1 MYVAFSW
8 LKEFVDLDCDINE
21 FVEKMTMS
29 GTKVETVKK
38 IGDKIDS
45 IITGKILEIK
55 NHPNADKLVITKVDI
70 GEKILQIVTAAK
82 NIFVGAIVPV
92 AVHNSTLA
100 DGTKIKK
107 SKLRGELSEGMF
119 CSIEELGFNKSQYPE
134 SPDNGIYIFDDNV
147 KIGQD
152 VRPILELT
160 EDVIDF
166 EITSNRPDC
175 LSILGIA
182 REAAATFNKQLTHPV
197 CENLSIGTN
206 NFDIEIKDNNLCK
219 RYMAQ
224 EIEDIKIEPSPQ
236 WMRHRL
242 ISCGIN
248 PINNIVDITNY
259 VMLET
264 GQPLHA
270 FDAENISQNKI
281 IVRTSKNES
290 ITTLDDTVRNFDNEM
305 LVITDP
311 EKILAIAGVMGG
323 QSSKINSDT
332 KKILIESANF
342 DAYNIRCTSKKLKLR
357 TDASMRY
364 EKCIDPNLTE
374 FAMARVIY
382 LIKKLNCGKISS
394 QTLDIYPVK
403 KMPRQIKLNPNKIN
417 QLLGTNISEQEMI
430 QILSKIEL
438 KTQNNLIEIPTFRN
452 DIENDADIA
461 EEVLRFYG
469 YDKINSTLP
478 ATNTIGKK
486 NKSQIINDK
495 IKEIMIAQGG
505 YEIKSFSFESPKVFE
520 KCLMENQ
527 DAVKISNPLGEEFS
541 IMRTNTINSMMQALS
556 LNFNKKNDEVILFE
570 LGKVY
575 EKNNNDLPIE
585 NQILTIGAYGKIN
598 FLNIKGVIDKLFSK
612 LKINNYDFKIGQEKF
627 LHPYRQTKIF
637 IGENEIGFLGEV
649 HPKVTKNY
657 DIKSKVCIAT
667 INLKHVYENTIF
679 IKKFKPLAKF
689 PAVYRDIC
697 VIADK
702 DISAKNLSDTI
713 YKCSTD
719 ILEDVKLFDV
729 YEGKQIEDGKK
740 SLAYKLIFRSNSKTL
755 TEDEI
760 NSVMKKIIEQL
771 ENKFGATL
779 RI

>member
-305 LVITDP
+305 LVICDP

-364 EKCIDPNLTE
+364 EKCIDPNLAE

-382 LIKKLNCGKISS
+382 LIKKLNCGKPSS

-403 KMPRQIKLNPNKIN
+403 KMPRQIKLNPEKIN
-417 QLLGTNISEQEMI
+417 QLLGTNISEQEMV
-430 QILSKIEL
+430 QILNKIEL

-478 ATNTIGKK
+478 ATNIIGKK

-556 LNFNKKNDEVILFE
+556 LNFNKKNDEAILFE

-575 EKNNNDLPIE
+575 EKNNNYLPSE
-585 NQILTIGAYGKIN
+585 HQILTIGAYEKID
-598 FLNIKGVIDKLFSK
+598 FFNIKGVIEKLFSK

-771 ENKFGATL
+771 ENKFGAML

>member
-55 NHPNADKLVITKVDI
+55 NHPNADKLVVTKVDI

-92 AVHNSTLA
+92 AIHNSTLA

-134 SPDNGIYIFDDNV
+134 SPDSGIYIFNDNV
-147 KIGQD
+147 EIGQD

-182 REAAATFNKQLTHPV
+182 REAAATFNKQLKYPV
-197 CENLSIGTN
+197 CENLSIGTS

-259 VMLET
+259 IMLET

-290 ITTLDDTVRNFDNEM
+290 ITTLDDAVRNLDNEM
-305 LVITDP
+305 LVISDP

-403 KMPRQIKLNPNKIN
+403 KMSRQIKLNPDKIN

-430 QILSKIEL
+430 QILNKIEL

-556 LNFNKKNDEVILFE
+556 LNFNKKNYEAILFE

-585 NQILTIGAYGKIN
+585 HQILTIGTYGKIN
-598 FLNIKGVIDKLFSK
+598 FFNIKGVIEKLFSK

>member
-1 MYVAFSW
+1 
-8 LKEFVDLDCDINE
+8 
-21 FVEKMTMS
+21 
-29 GTKVETVKK
+29 
-38 IGDKIDS
+38 
-45 IITGKILEIK
+45 
-55 NHPNADKLVITKVDI
+55 
-70 GEKILQIVTAAK
+70 
-82 NIFVGAIVPV
+82 
-92 AVHNSTLA
+92 
-100 DGTKIKK
+100 
-107 SKLRGELSEGMF
+107 
-119 CSIEELGFNKSQYPE
+119 
-134 SPDNGIYIFDDNV
+134 
-147 KIGQD
+147 
-152 VRPILELT
+152 
-160 EDVIDF
+160 
-166 EITSNRPDC
+166 
-175 LSILGIA
+175 
-182 REAAATFNKQLTHPV
+182 
-197 CENLSIGTN
+197 
-206 NFDIEIKDNNLCK
+206 
-219 RYMAQ
+219 
-224 EIEDIKIEPSPQ
+224 
-236 WMRHRL
+236 
-242 ISCGIN
+242 
-248 PINNIVDITNY
+248 
-259 VMLET
+259 
-264 GQPLHA
+264 
-270 FDAENISQNKI
+270 
-281 IVRTSKNES
+281 
-290 ITTLDDTVRNFDNEM
+290 
-305 LVITDP
+305 
-311 EKILAIAGVMGG
+311 
-323 QSSKINSDT
+323 
-332 KKILIESANF
+332 
-342 DAYNIRCTSKKLKLR
+342 
-357 TDASMRY
+357 
-364 EKCIDPNLTE
+364 
-374 FAMARVIY
+374 
-382 LIKKLNCGKISS
+382 
-394 QTLDIYPVK
+394 
-403 KMPRQIKLNPNKIN
+403 MPRQIKLNPEKIN
-417 QLLGTNISEQEMI
+417 QLLGTNISEQEMV
-430 QILSKIEL
+430 QILNKIEL

-478 ATNTIGKK
+478 ATNIIGKK

-556 LNFNKKNDEVILFE
+556 LNFNKKNDEAILFE

-575 EKNNNDLPIE
+575 EKNNNDLPSE
-585 NQILTIGAYGKIN
+585 HQILTIGAYEKID
-598 FLNIKGVIDKLFSK
+598 FFNIKGVIEKLFSK